1 MSDSFLFS
9 AFEKN
14 RADDAII
21 WKDQAY
27 SYEWLMDRIVV
38 WRKRLEAEGIDQGA
52 VVALEA
58 EFSPGAVALFLA
70 LLVRGCIIVPITK
83 AAATQRD
90 DFCTIAKAQV
100 SIAFDN
106 DDRAEIRPLIGD
118 GLHPHYDA
126 LRALEHPGLTLFTSG
141 STGESK
147 AAVHDLTRLL
157 EKFQVPRRK
166 LRSIAFLPFDHI
178 GGVNTLFY
186 SLSNGGC
193 VVITEDRSPDG
204 VLGAVEA
211 HRVDLL
217 PTSPTF
223 INLVLLSEAYKRHD
237 LSCLSTVTYGTEPM
251 MESTLKRFHQ
261 LFPHIQLQQ
270 TYGLSELGILRS
282 KSKSSDS
289 LWVQV
294 GGEGFQTRVVD
305 GILHI
310 KADSPML
317 GYLNAP
323 NPSTDD
329 GWYDTGDSVEVDGD
343 FLRFLGRK
351 SEMINVGGQK
361 VFPAEVESVILEM
374 AGLTGVTVYGERN
387 PIIGNIVCAAVH
399 LEEWV
404 ARDSFG
410 EKLQEFC
417 RNSLP
422 DYKVP
427 VKVQIETERDDAPRI
442 KKKRPSA

>member
-1 MSDSFLFS
+1 LSNSFLFGV
-9 AFEKN
+9 FEKN
-14 RADDAII
+14 RAGDAII

-27 SYEWLMDRIVV
+27 SYQWLLDRIDL
-38 WRKRLEAEGIDQGA
+38 WNERLAAKSIGQGV

-58 EFSPGAVALFLA
+58 EFSPGAVAIFLA
-70 LLVRGCIIVPITK
+70 LLERGCIIVPITN
-83 AAATQRD
+83 AAATHRD
-90 DFCTIAKAQV
+90 EFRGIANAQI
-100 SIAFDN
+100 SIALDE
-106 DDRAEIRPLIGD
+106 DDQVEISTLAGD

-147 AAVHDLTRLL
+147 AAVHDLIRLL

-166 LRSIAFLPFDHI
+166 LRSIAFLLFDHI
-178 GGVNTLFY
+178 GGINTLFY

-193 VVITEDRSPDG
+193 VVIAEDRSPDG

-223 INLVLLSEAYKRHD
+223 INLVLLSEAYARHD

-251 MESTLKRFHQ
+251 LESTLRRFHE

-282 KSKSSDS
+282 KSKRSDS
-289 LWVQV
+289 LWVKV
-294 GGEGFQTRVVD
+294 GGEGFQTRIVD

-323 NPSTDD
+323 SPFAGD

-343 FLRFLGRK
+343 YVRFLGRK
-351 SEMINVGGQK
+351 SEIINVGGQK
-361 VFPAEVESVILEM
+361 VYPAEVESVILEM
-374 AGLTGVTVYGERN
+374 DGLTDVTVYGERN
-387 PIIGNIVCAAVH
+387 PIIGNIVCATVNI
-399 LEEWV
+399 EDWV
-404 ARDSFG
+404 ARRSFS
-410 EKLQEFC
+410 EKLQDFC

-427 VKVQIETERDDAPRI
+427 VKIKIEAGTNDPAGI

>member
-1 MSDSFLFS
+1 LSDSFLFDE
-9 AFEKN
+9 FEKN
-14 RADDAII
+14 RNGDAII
-21 WKDQAY
+21 WKNQAY
-27 SYEWLMDRIVV
+27 SYEWLLDHIGRWRERI
-38 WRKRLEAEGIDQGA
+38 EAEGIDRGT

-58 EFSPGAVALFLA
+58 EFSPSAVALFLA
-70 LLVRGCIIVPITK
+70 LLARECIIVPITK

-90 DFCTIAKAQV
+90 DFRTIAKAQI
-100 SIAFDN
+100 SIAI
-106 DDRAEIRPLIGD
+106 DDDDQAEISALAGD
-118 GLHPHYDA
+118 GRHLHYDA
-126 LRALEHPGLTLFTSG
+126 LRELQHPGLTLFTSG

-147 AAVHDLTRLL
+147 AAVHNLTRLL

-166 LRSIAFLPFDHI
+166 LRCIAFLLFDHI

-193 VVITEDRSPDG
+193 VVIAEDRSPDG
-204 VLGAVEA
+204 VLGAVET

-237 LSCLSTVTYGTEPM
+237 ISCLSTLTYGTEPM
-251 MESTLKRFHQ
+251 TESTLNRFHQ
-261 LFPHIQLQQ
+261 LFPNIQLQQ
-270 TYGLSELGILRS
+270 TYGMSELGILRS

-323 NPSTDD
+323 NPFTND
-329 GWYDTGDSVEVDGD
+329 GWYDTGDSVEVEGE

-351 SEMINVGGQK
+351 SEIINVGGQK
-361 VFPAEVESVILEM
+361 VFPAEVESVILTME
-374 AGLTGVTVYGERN
+374 GLTDVTVYGERN
-387 PIIGNIVCAAVH
+387 PIMGNIVCATVQ
-399 LEEWV
+399 LEEEV
-404 ARDSFG
+404 AWDSFV

-427 VKVQIETERDDAPRI
+427 IKIRIETEINDTQRI